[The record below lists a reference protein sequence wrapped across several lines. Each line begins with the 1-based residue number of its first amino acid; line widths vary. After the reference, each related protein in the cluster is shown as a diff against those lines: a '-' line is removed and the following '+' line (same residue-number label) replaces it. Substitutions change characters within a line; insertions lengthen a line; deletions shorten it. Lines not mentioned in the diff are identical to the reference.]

1 MQVAGGAQNTHG
13 PNAHGPNAHGPNAHY
28 TDARAKRCS
37 AQGSPSSAPRGASCV
52 RSPAHR
58 RLVGQPPEP
67 EDLGAD
73 DGFRQ
78 FVEDTAPEGLQEM
91 LEASAAYGS
100 ALAGE
105 KSSSRPQ
112 IMSRVIR
119 LMPEGSFS
127 REEGLRA
134 FGVLL
139 REGRIRRVERGRF
152 AIAPNSRFNQP
163 QKKSAAG

>member
-1 MQVAGGAQNTHG
+1 MCIRDSARDEPKPRPKRWMAPLMLVSEQRVDKPEASENPVRPRRIRTEDLDVSVEATAQDVT
-13 PNAHGPNAHGPNAHY
+13 
-28 TDARAKRCS
+28 
-37 AQGSPSSAPRGASCV
+37 
-52 RSPAHR
+52 
-58 RLVGQPPEP
+58 PEP